1 MTQVT
6 GPLHSNKLS
15 RQVTETQLGLF
26 YHDTSRQSLNDM
38 EPVLENGP
46 IAHQPLGISK
56 EQGDAIIQKMM

>member
-6 GPLHSNKLS
+6 GQLHLNKRS
-15 RQVTETQLGLF
+15 RLDHETQLGLF

-56 EQGDAIIQKMM
+56 EQGDAIIQRMM